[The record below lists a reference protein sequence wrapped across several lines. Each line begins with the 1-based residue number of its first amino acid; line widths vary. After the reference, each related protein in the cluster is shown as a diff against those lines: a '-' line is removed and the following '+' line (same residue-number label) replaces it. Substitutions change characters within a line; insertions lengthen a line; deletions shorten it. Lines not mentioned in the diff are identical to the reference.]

1 MENAEVIQ
9 LVKRGSR
16 DLRRMKSEQRH
27 ASMSLAARKEAILL
41 LRSPRF
47 FCKILEALS
56 REGLVGE
63 EQNALVVYV
72 VAISR
77 LLSRPLNL
85 FVKGHSS
92 SGKNHTVRKVL
103 RLIPQKYICEIT
115 NSSERAWDYMGR
127 RLKHKVVFF
136 QEESVAFGGK
146 QHPARLLISENRLER
161 MVTVRRGAQFTTK
174 KQVTEGPVACIS
186 TTTRDQLQVDD
197 ETRHLSVWADESPA
211 QTARIVRAQ
220 LTDVSP
226 LKEEDIRVWHAVQE
240 LLAERSSTPI
250 QLPSWFEFV
259 AKKVWTGDVRIRRYF
274 PAFIEA
280 CKTVC
285 LIRSFRGNERTPESL
300 QVTFRDYAITTL
312 IFEDAFAKS
321 LSSTDERNMELRQ
334 CILRISSRN
343 GDHPVSAQEVASEL
357 GIPLHEAYERIRR
370 AAKQKLV
377 RRANQPKRG
386 NKKLFLLTEAGND
399 FLPAP
404 KHVFRKVMGAGG
416 RLKFVH
422 PFTGEAVIYRS

>member
-1 MENAEVIQ
+1 MNV
-9 LVKRGSR
+9 
-16 DLRRMKSEQRH
+16 EQKH
-27 ASMSLAARKEAILL
+27 ASVSRAARKEAILL

-47 FCKILEALS
+47 FCRILEALS
-56 REGLVGE
+56 RERLVGE

-72 VAISR
+72 VAVSR

-103 RLIPQKYICEIT
+103 RLIPAKYICEIT

-127 RLKHKVVFF
+127 RLKHKIVFF

-161 MVTVRRGAQFTTK
+161 LVTVRRGAHFTTK

-197 ETRHLSVWADESPA
+197 ETRHLSVWADESPS
-211 QTARIVRAQ
+211 QTSRIVRAQ
-220 LTDVSP
+220 LTDVAP
-226 LKEEDIRVWHAVQE
+226 LKEEEIRVWHAVQE
-240 LLAERSSTPI
+240 LLAKRSTVPI
-250 QLPSWFEFV
+250 HLPSWFECV

-285 LIRSFRGNERTPESL
+285 LIRSFRNDERNPDSL
-300 QVTFRDYAITTL
+300 QVTFKDYAIATF
-312 IFEDAFAKS
+312 IFADAFAKS
-321 LSSTDERNMELRQ
+321 LSSIDEKNMELRE
-334 CILRISSRN
+334 CILRISSN
-343 GDHPVSAQEVASEL
+343 NDGHPVSAQEVASEL

-377 RRANQPKRG
+377 RRANLPRRG
-386 NKKLFLLTEAGND
+386 NKKLFLLTEEANT
-399 FLPAP
+399 FLPDP
-404 KHVFRKVMGAGG
+404 KYVFKEVMGTGQ

-422 PFTGEAVIYRS
+422 PLTGEVVIFKS

>member
-1 MENAEVIQ
+1 MKAEE
-9 LVKRGSR
+9 
-16 DLRRMKSEQRH
+16 RR
-27 ASMSLAARKEAILL
+27 ASIPPLARKEAILL

-47 FCKILEALS
+47 FCKIREALN

-72 VAISR
+72 VAVSR

-103 RLIPQKYICEIT
+103 RLIPAKYICEIT
-115 NSSERAWDYMGR
+115 NSSARAWDYMGR
-127 RLKHKVVFF
+127 RLQHRIVFF

-146 QHPARLLISENRLER
+146 QHPGRLLISENRLER
-161 MVTVRRGAQFTTK
+161 LVTVRRGAQFTTK

-186 TTTRDQLQVDD
+186 TTTKDQLQVDD

-220 LTDVSP
+220 LIDAAP
-226 LKEEDIRVWHAVQE
+226 LREEEIRVWHAVQE
-240 LLAERSSTPI
+240 LLVERSKVPI
-250 QLPSWFEFV
+250 ALPSWFEFV
-259 AKKVWTGDVRIRRYF
+259 AKKVWTGDVRVRRYF

-280 CKTVC
+280 CKAVC
-285 LIRSFRGNERTPESL
+285 LIRSFRNKERSPKSL
-300 QVTFRDYAITTL
+300 QVTFGDYAITTL
-312 IFEDAFAKS
+312 IFANAFAKS
-321 LSSTDERNMELRQ
+321 LSSIDERNMELRE
-334 CILRISSRN
+334 CILSIMSNN
-343 GDHPVSAQEVASEL
+343 GGRPVSAQEVASNL

-370 AAKQKLV
+370 AAEQKVV
-377 RRANQPKRG
+377 RRANLPKKG
-386 NKKLFLLTEAGND
+386 NKKLFLLTEAGNA
-399 FLPAP
+399 FLPDP
-404 KHVFRKVMGAGG
+404 KYVFREIMDVGG

-422 PFTGEAVIYRS
+422 PLTGEAVIYRS

>member
-1 MENAEVIQ
+1 MNAEQ
-9 LVKRGSR
+9 K
-16 DLRRMKSEQRH
+16 H
-27 ASMSLAARKEAILL
+27 ASVSRAARKEAILL

-47 FCKILEALS
+47 FCRILEALS

-72 VAISR
+72 VAVSR

-92 SGKNHTVRKVL
+92 SGKNHTVKKVL

-115 NSSERAWDYMGR
+115 NSSARAWDYMGR
-127 RLKHKVVFF
+127 RLQHKIVFL

-146 QHPARLLISENRLER
+146 QHPGRLLISENRLER
-161 MVTVRRGAQFTTK
+161 WVTVRRGAQFTTK

-220 LTDVSP
+220 LADVSP
-226 LKEEDIRVWHAVQE
+226 LRDEEIRVWHAVQE
-240 LLAERSSTPI
+240 LLAERSRVPI
-250 QLPSWFEFV
+250 RLPSWFEFV

-285 LIRSFRGNERTPESL
+285 LIRSFRNEEQNPKSL
-300 QVTFRDYAITTL
+300 QVNFKDYAIATL
-312 IFEDAFAKS
+312 IFADAFVKS
-321 LSSTDERNMELRQ
+321 LSSIDERNMELRE
-334 CILRISSRN
+334 CILRISANN
-343 GDHPVSAQEVASEL
+343 GGHPVSAQEVASEV

-377 RRANQPKRG
+377 RRANLPKRG
-386 NKKLFLLTEAGND
+386 NKKLFLLTEAGNA

-404 KHVFRKVMGAGG
+404 KFVFKEVMAAGK

-422 PFTGEAVIYRS
+422 PLTGEVVIFKS

>member
-1 MENAEVIQ
+1 MK
-9 LVKRGSR
+9 VKKKHSSVSR
-16 DLRRMKSEQRH
+16 
-27 ASMSLAARKEAILL
+27 ATRKDAILL

-47 FCKILEALS
+47 FCRILEALR

-72 VAISR
+72 VAVSR

-103 RLIPQKYICEIT
+103 RLIPAECICEIT
-115 NSSERAWDYMGR
+115 NSSARAWDYMGR
-127 RLKHKVVFF
+127 QLRHKIVFF

-146 QHPARLLISENRLER
+146 QHPGRLLISENRLER
-161 MVTVRRGAQFTTK
+161 LVTVRQGAQFMTK

-186 TTTRDQLQVDD
+186 TTTRDHLQVDD

-220 LTDVSP
+220 LTDVAP
-226 LKEEDIRVWHAVQE
+226 LGKEEIRVWHAVQE
-240 LLAERSSTPI
+240 LLAERSRVPI
-250 QLPSWFEFV
+250 RLPSWFEFV

-285 LIRSFRGNERTPESL
+285 LIRSFRSDERNPKRL
-300 QVTFRDYAITTL
+300 QVTFRDYAIATL
-312 IFEDAFAKS
+312 IFAHAFSKS
-321 LSSTDERNMELRQ
+321 LTSIDERNMELRE
-334 CILRISSRN
+334 CVLRISSN
-343 GDHPVSAQEVASEL
+343 KGGHPVSAQEVASEL
-357 GIPLHEAYERIRR
+357 SIPLHEAYERIRR

-377 RRANQPKRG
+377 RRANLPKRG
-386 NKKLFLLTEAGND
+386 NKKLFRAAEAGNA
-399 FLPAP
+399 FLPHP
-404 KHVFRKVMGAGG
+404 KYVFKEVMGAG
-416 RLKFVH
+416 RQLRFVH
-422 PFTGEAVIYRS
+422 PLTGKAVIFSS